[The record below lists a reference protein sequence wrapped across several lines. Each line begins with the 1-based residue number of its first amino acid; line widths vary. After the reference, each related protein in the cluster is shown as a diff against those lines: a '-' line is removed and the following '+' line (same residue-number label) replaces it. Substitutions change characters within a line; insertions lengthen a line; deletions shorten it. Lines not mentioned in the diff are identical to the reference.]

1 MKKRLF
7 VTDLDGTLLNTKKE
21 IPLFTAQS
29 IHKIVENGDYFT
41 VASARTPATVVPML
55 SGIPINAPAVLM
67 NGVILFDLEK
77 RSALRVEYIPNHTAL
92 QVVQAFEK
100 HQRYGFLYHY
110 DRDEIEVHYQNL
122 NTLCEQE
129 FYTIRKGKAYKKFV
143 QTEDFYPLID
153 GRVVY
158 FAVIG
163 GYEELEPLS
172 KSIAKIDGI
181 DFVFY
186 KDVYAQDVYY
196 LEIYSEKANKE
207 NGIRNL
213 KRLVPCSRTIAF
225 GDNYNDMGMFR
236 CADECYAVE
245 NSVPELKQMAD
256 GIIPCNEE
264 EGVAQKLR
272 EFLTKDTL

>member
-21 IPLFTAQS
+21 ITPFTKKS
-29 IHKIVENGDYFT
+29 IQKIVENGDYFT
-41 VASARTPATVVPML
+41 VASARTPATVVSML
-55 SGIPINAPAVLM
+55 SGVPVNAPAVLM
-67 NGVILFDLEK
+67 NGVLLFDLK
-77 RSALRVEYIPNHTAL
+77 KQSALRVEYIPNHAAL
-92 QVVQAFEK
+92 QVVQAFEA
-100 HQRYGFLYHY
+100 HQRYGFLYHF
-110 DRDEIEVHYQNL
+110 DRDEIEVHYRNL

-143 QTEDFYPLID
+143 QTADFYSLID

-163 GYEELEPLS
+163 DYEELKPLS
-172 KSIAKIDGI
+172 ESIAKIEEI

-186 KDVYAQDVYY
+186 KDVYSQDVYY
-196 LEIYSEKANKE
+196 LEIYSAKANKE

-213 KRLVPCSRTIAF
+213 KGLIPCSRTIAF

-245 NSVPELKQMAD
+245 NSVPELKQIAD
-256 GIIPCNEE
+256 GVIPSNEE
-264 EGVAQKLR
+264 EGVARKLE
-272 EFLTKDTL
+272 EFLTENSD